1 MWYVIEI
8 QTGEII
14 DRYDS
19 ERHAVSNANLLN
31 DDYADSMGYEYV
43 VVPVGDIAMME
54 GL

>member
-1 MWYVIEI
+1 MWYVVEI

-19 ERHAVSNANLLN
+19 ERQAVSNANLLN
-31 DDYADSMGYEYV
+31 DDYADSMGYEYAA
-43 VVPVGDIAMME
+43 VPVGDIAIVE